1 MDALTDSFA
10 YVGTRATGGRR
21 GRYSIAGPGWRGQAP
36 AGVTLS
42 RSGSNDVWMLARV
55 LVDGLA
61 DLDAAKAIQAQVE
74 VIVPPGRARIRGE
87 GDAGAARRRTVPSGR
102 QRFAAPLVP
111 RNRAARACG
120 VLPRARHRHGYA
132 AVAGATAGS
141 GGVAAPPATAAQA
154 RR

>member
-55 LVDGLA
+55 LVDGPA

-74 VIVPPGRARIRGE
+74 VIVPPGRP
-87 GDAGAARRRTVPSGR
+87 AARG
-102 QRFAAPLVP
+102 FAAKATPEPRDPTLFLAVVNELLHRSSRATGQLARAACFRALGIGTDTPPWPVPPLVQV
-111 RNRAARACG
+111 G
-120 VLPRARHRHGYA
+120 
-132 AVAGATAGS
+132 
-141 GGVAAPPATAAQA
+141 
-154 RR
+154 